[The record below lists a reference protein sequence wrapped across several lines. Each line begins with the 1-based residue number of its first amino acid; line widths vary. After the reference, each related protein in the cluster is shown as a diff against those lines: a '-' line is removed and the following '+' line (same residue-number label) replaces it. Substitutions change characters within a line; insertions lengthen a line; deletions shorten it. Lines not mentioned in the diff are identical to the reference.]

1 MKKIE
6 YMVSWREWKGVEP
19 CGKTEYYANSKTF
32 TQMTEARA
40 YFAEIKL
47 RHYRVKFRKVT
58 DELLGESE

>member
-6 YMVSWREWKGVEP
+6 YIVSWREWKGVEG
-19 CGKTEYYANSKTF
+19 CGKTEYYADSKTF
-32 TQMTEARA
+32 TKRPEAKA
-40 YFAEIKL
+40 HFVEMKL